1 MTQIRVH
8 KDQYLECDDVNREE
22 RVRKYLLRIL
32 LRAPKP
38 IDICWGKGGKGPSG
52 AIHSKR
58 LWPQVIKALALGK
71 QTHFIVSSL

>member
-32 LRAPKP
+32 LAAPKP
-38 IDICWGKGGKGPSG
+38 IDICRGGERRGHQVRLIPSVYG
-52 AIHSKR
+52 R
-58 LWPQVIKALALGK
+58 R
-71 QTHFIVSSL
+71 

>member
-38 IDICWGKGGKGPSG
+38 IDICWEKEGRDHQVRFIPSVYG
-52 AIHSKR
+52 R
-58 LWPQVIKALALGK
+58 R
-71 QTHFIVSSL
+71 